1 MRNEFDLQNAEGF
14 RINAQAWLQTLLAI
28 AGDKATKK
36 EVIQTIAKQTNL
48 PADQVEVIF
57 AKTIKVLLNDTRAN

>member
-14 RINAQAWLQTLLAI
+14 RINPQVWLQTLLAI
-28 AGDKATKK
+28 AGDNATKQ
-36 EVIQTIAKQTNL
+36 EVIQTIATQTNL
-48 PADQVEVIF
+48 PTEQVEVIF